1 MSNYRY
7 FYEFYYQNGE
17 KLIGI
22 LGRMKRVLEGDKSR
36 ISKMVNWKG
45 GGFFKYYELEQYEEI
60 LRKTLFDKDFN
71 YIFTTDPKM
80 LDAIELDYENN
91 KVKVNLTKIY
101 PEKQIDI
108 AETLSNLLG
117 KWIKKITKDEVIF
130 EDGEKINFNEINY
143 KIIKPLI
150 W

>member
-22 LGRMKRVLEGDKSR
+22 LGRMKRVLAGDKSG
-36 ISKMVNWKG
+36 ISKMVNWEG

-60 LRKTLFDKDFN
+60 LRKTLFDKNFN

-91 KVKVNLTKIY
+91 KVKVDLTKIY
-101 PEKQIDI
+101 PERQIDI

-130 EDGEKINFNEINY
+130 EDGEKINFNELNY

>member
-1 MSNYRY
+1 
-7 FYEFYYQNGE
+7 
-17 KLIGI
+17 
-22 LGRMKRVLEGDKSR
+22 
-36 ISKMVNWKG
+36 MVNWEG

-71 YIFTTDPKM
+71 YIFTTNPKM

>member
-22 LGRMKRVLEGDKSR
+22 LGRMKRVLEGDKSG
-36 ISKMVNWKG
+36 ISKMINWEG

-91 KVKVNLTKIY
+91 KVKVDLTKIY

-143 KIIKPLI
+143 KITKPLI